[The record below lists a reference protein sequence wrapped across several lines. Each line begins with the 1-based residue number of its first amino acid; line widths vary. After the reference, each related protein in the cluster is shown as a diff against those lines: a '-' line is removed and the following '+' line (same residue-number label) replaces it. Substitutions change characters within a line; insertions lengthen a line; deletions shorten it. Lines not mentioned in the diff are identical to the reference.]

1 MKRACLAAAIAAAAL
16 FGGLAPAGAEMSG
29 SGGNPRDNNSGA
41 IGVDDKRVD
50 QISLK
55 TDINA
60 LVTKLVVMTPDCVF
74 RGGTD
79 GTTRRNVNRLGFTQD
94 LPLIGGLFEQTPRQ
108 DDLTADNQR
117 GLSFLKDGTIF
128 VDLRPSAGTGA
139 PDPGL
144 LTALADGPTVGGSQ
158 AFAVAEG
165 APALQ
170 SVGVLNRNFE
180 YLVRPGN
187 FAALAPMGR
196 HCGANALADLPPIGS
211 LFDKPL
217 GVVYLTEGRLIVV
230 AKPSIIGGY

>member
-1 MKRACLAAAIAAAAL
+1 MKRACLAAAIAVAAL
-16 FGGLAPAGAEMSG
+16 VGSLAPAHAEMSG
-29 SGGNPRDNNSGA
+29 SGGNPRDNNSGR
-41 IGVDDKRVD
+41 IGVYDQRVD

-60 LVTKLVVMTPDCVF
+60 IVTKLVVVTADCAF

-79 GTTRRNVNRLGFTQD
+79 GTARRNVNRLGFTQE
-94 LPLIGGLFEQTPRQ
+94 LPLVGQLFEQTPRQ
-108 DDLTADNQR
+108 DQLTSDNQR

-144 LTALADGPTVGGSQ
+144 LTALADGPVTGGGQVFAVTVGS
-158 AFAVAEG
+158 
-165 APALQ
+165 PALQ
-170 SVGVLNRNFE
+170 GVGVLNRDFE
-180 YLVRPGN
+180 YLIRPGN
-187 FAALAPMGR
+187 FVALAPMGR
-196 HCGANALADLPPIGS
+196 HCGANALADLPPLGS

-217 GVVYLTEGRLIVV
+217 GAVYLTEGSLLVV